1 MKTFIY
7 RASKKPDSYLYI
19 VQQDDFSD
27 VPEALLRALGKLELA
42 MELELHNERKLARA
56 DVNKVRQALL
66 EDGFYLQMPNESEK
80 LALAGKKPVSNPV
93 PRL

>member
-7 RASKKPDSYLYI
+7 RAGRKPDSYLYI
-19 VQQDDFSD
+19 VRQDDFSD
-27 VPEALLRALGKLELA
+27 VPDGLLKALGKLELV

-56 DVNKVRQALL
+56 DVNKVRQSLQ
-66 EDGFYLQMPNESEK
+66 EEGFYLQMPDESEK